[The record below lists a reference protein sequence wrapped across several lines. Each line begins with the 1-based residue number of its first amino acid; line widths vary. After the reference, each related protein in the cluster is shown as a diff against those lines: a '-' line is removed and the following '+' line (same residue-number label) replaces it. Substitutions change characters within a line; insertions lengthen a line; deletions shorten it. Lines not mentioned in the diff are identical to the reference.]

1 MTSLEF
7 SLGGMLEMFLNNKKD
22 ANDRDNMK
30 GDEMESMPRMKP
42 KMAAM
47 LLTKKRLTRRK
58 KMTRKETR
66 RMRMAIKPKM
76 MVMPLPTKTLT

>member
-1 MTSLEF
+1 MTETIRK
-7 SLGGMLEMFLNNKKD
+7 EM
-22 ANDRDNMK
+22 RRTR
-30 GDEMESMPRMKP
+30 MESMPRMKP

-47 LLTKKRLTRRK
+47 LLTKKRLTLGK

-76 MVMPLPTKTLT
+76 MVMPLPMKTLT